1 MRAHWLSG
9 KNASRYGKV
18 SECNALTHS
27 KMTFVIMSPCVDIK
41 DGRCVD
47 VCPVDCIYE
56 GSTMFYI
63 HPEECIACAL
73 CETVCPVDA
82 IRHIDDV
89 PDQEKTYVEK
99 NAAFF
104 SEGNSS

>member
-1 MRAHWLSG
+1 MRVHWLFA

-18 SECNALTHS
+18 SECNAFTYP
-27 KMTFVIMSPCVDIK
+27 KMTFVIMSQCVDIK

-47 VCPVDCIYE
+47 VCAVDCIYE

-89 PDQEKTYVEK
+89 PEQEKVYVEK

-104 SEGNSS
+104 SEGNS